1 MVECC
6 SHHDE
11 LVKAAAGNAAK
22 LDLLLKGQEEFKE
35 CIDDI
40 KTQLTAQDKESAI
53 DRMKIKPLFVAIGI
67 IMVILLTK
75 LGESTID
82 LILKAI
88 K

>member
-1 MVECC
+1 MVETCP
-6 SHHDE
+6 HHDE

-22 LDLLLKGQEEFKE
+22 LDILLKGQEEFKE
-35 CIDDI
+35 SIELI
-40 KTQLTAQDKESAI
+40 KTQLTAQDKESAV
-53 DRMKIKPLFVAIGI
+53 DRMKIKPLFMAIGI

>member
-1 MVECC
+1 MTEYCPDHSKLMQDVGEIKGMMTT
-6 SHHDE
+6 
-11 LVKAAAGNAAK
+11 LV
-22 LDLLLKGQEEFKE
+22 DGQTEFRE
-35 CIDDI
+35 AIDTV
-40 KTQLTAQDKESAI
+40 KKQLNSQDKESAI
-53 DRMKIKPLFVAIGI
+53 DRMKIKPLFAAIGI

>member
-1 MVECC
+1 MVETCP
-6 SHHDE
+6 HHDDI
-11 LVKAAAGNAAK
+11 VRTAASNAAK
-22 LDLLLKGQEEFKE
+22 LDILIKGQEEFKE
-35 CIDDI
+35 CIEEI
-40 KTQLTAQDKESAI
+40 KKQLNSQDKESAI
-53 DRMKIKPLFVAIGI
+53 DRMKIKPLFAAIGI

>member
-22 LDLLLKGQEEFKE
+22 LDILLKGQEDFKE
-35 CIDDI
+35 SIEEI
-40 KTQLTAQDKESAI
+40 KKQLNSQDKESTI
-53 DRMKIKPLFVAIGI
+53 DRLKIKPFFVGIGI
-67 IMVILLTK
+67 IMVILVTK
-75 LGESTID
+75 IGESFIEF
-82 LILKAI
+82 IFKAI

>member
-22 LDLLLKGQEEFKE
+22 LDILLKGQEDFKE
-35 CIDDI
+35 SIEEI
-40 KTQLTAQDKESAI
+40 KKQLNSQDKESAI
-53 DRMKIKPLFVAIGI
+53 DRTKIKPVFVTIGI
-67 IMVILLTK
+67 IMIILVTK
-75 LGESTID
+75 LGESLID
-82 LILKAI
+82 LVLKAI

>member
-1 MVECC
+1 MVETCP
-6 SHHDE
+6 HHDDI
-11 LVKAAAGNAAK
+11 VRTAASNAAK
-22 LDLLLKGQEEFKE
+22 LDLLLKGQEDCKE
-35 CIDDI
+35 SIELI

-53 DRMKIKPLFVAIGI
+53 DRTKIKPLFAAIGI

>member
-1 MVECC
+1 MVETCP
-6 SHHDE
+6 HHDDI
-11 LVKAAAGNAAK
+11 VRTAASNAAK

-35 CIDDI
+35 SIELI

-67 IMVILLTK
+67 VMVILVTK
-75 LGESTID
+75 LGESVID
-82 LILKAI
+82 LVLKAI

>member
-6 SHHDE
+6 SHHDDI
-11 LVKAAAGNAAK
+11 VRTAASNAAK
-22 LDLLLKGQEEFKE
+22 LDLLLKGQEDFKE
-35 CIDDI
+35 SIELI

-53 DRMKIKPLFVAIGI
+53 DRMKIKPLFMAIGI

-75 LGESTID
+75 LGESAID

>member
-1 MVECC
+1 MVETCP
-6 SHHDE
+6 HHDDI
-11 LVKAAAGNAAK
+11 VRTAASNAAK

-35 CIDDI
+35 SIDEI
-40 KTQLTAQDKESAI
+40 RKQLTVQDKESAI

-67 IMVILLTK
+67 IMVLVITK
-75 LGESTID
+75 LGESVWD

>member
-1 MVECC
+1 MVETCP
-6 SHHDE
+6 HHDDI
-11 LVKAAAGNAAK
+11 VRTAAFNAAK
-22 LDLLLKGQEEFKE
+22 LDLLLKGQEDFKE
-35 CIDDI
+35 SIELI

-53 DRMKIKPLFVAIGI
+53 DRMKIKPLFFTIGI

-75 LGESTID
+75 LGESAID

>member
-22 LDLLLKGQEEFKE
+22 LDILLKGQEEFKE
-35 CIDDI
+35 SIEEI
-40 KTQLTAQDKESAI
+40 KKQLTAQDKETAI
-53 DRMKIKPLFVAIGI
+53 DRMKIKPVFMAIGI
-67 IMVILLTK
+67 VMVILLTK
-75 LGESTID
+75 LGESAID

>member
-1 MVECC
+1 MVETCP
-6 SHHDE
+6 HHDDI
-11 LVKAAAGNAAK
+11 VRTAASNAAK
-22 LDLLLKGQEEFKE
+22 LDLLLKGQEDFKE
-35 CIDDI
+35 SIELI

-53 DRMKIKPLFVAIGI
+53 DRMKIRPLFVAIGI

>member
-22 LDLLLKGQEEFKE
+22 LDILLKGQEDFNESIE
-35 CIDDI
+35 EI
-40 KTQLTAQDKESAI
+40 KKQLTAQDKESAI

-67 IMVILLTK
+67 VMVILVTK
-75 LGESTID
+75 LGESVID
-82 LILKAI
+82 LVLKAI

>member
-6 SHHDE
+6 SHHDDI
-11 LVKAAAGNAAK
+11 VRTAASNAAK

-35 CIDDI
+35 SIDDI
-40 KTQLTAQDKESAI
+40 KKQLTAQDKETAI
-53 DRMKIKPLFVAIGI
+53 DRMKIKPVFMAIGI
-67 IMVILLTK
+67 VMVILLTK
-75 LGESTID
+75 LGESAID

>member
-22 LDLLLKGQEEFKE
+22 LDILLKGQEEFKE
-35 CIDDI
+35 SIELI

-53 DRMKIKPLFVAIGI
+53 DRTKIKPLFVAIGI
-67 IMVILLTK
+67 VMVLVITK
-75 LGESTID
+75 LGESVIEV
-82 LILKAI
+82 ILKAI

>member
-1 MVECC
+1 MTEHCPDHSKLMQDVGEIKGMMTT
-6 SHHDE
+6 
-11 LVKAAAGNAAK
+11 LV
-22 LDLLLKGQEEFKE
+22 DGQSEFR
-35 CIDDI
+35 DAI
-40 KTQLTAQDKESAI
+40 KKQLNLQDKESAV

-82 LILKAI
+82 LILKAM

>member
-22 LDLLLKGQEEFKE
+22 LDILLKGQEDFKE
-35 CIDDI
+35 SIEEI
-40 KTQLTAQDKESAI
+40 KKQLNSQDKESAI

-67 IMVILLTK
+67 VMVLVITK
-75 LGESTID
+75 LGESVIEV
-82 LILKAI
+82 ILKAI

>member
-1 MVECC
+1 MVDTCP
-6 SHHDE
+6 HHDDI
-11 LVKAAAGNAAK
+11 VRTASSNATK

-35 CIDDI
+35 CIEDI
-40 KTQLTAQDKESAI
+40 KKQLNSQDKESAI
-53 DRMKIKPLFVAIGI
+53 DRMKIKPLFFTIGI

-75 LGESTID
+75 LGESMID